1 MSETNETI
9 TLSLMDKV
17 KSYVTSKK
25 MIYLCVA
32 LGLCVAIYFYINKN
46 KKQENVEKANMEHQQ
61 EPEIILSNELVENLY
76 RNNSNPI
83 AYLHMLQQQGQIPQ
97 GPLPKIVLDYSVNQ
111 QVQQQQQKMQQQ
123 QMQQQQMQ
131 QQQMQQQQM
140 QQQNLQT
147 IKEVSSVASDDIN
160 LDDINESQQQNT
172 YQKIDDDEEDD
183 IINQKLTKEEIE
195 KINRKILNNQTK

>member
-32 LGLCVAIYFYINKN
+32 LGLCVAIYFYMNKN
-46 KKQENVEKANMEHQQ
+46 KKQDTIEKTNMQQ

-111 QVQQQQQKMQQQ
+111 QVQQQQMQQQ